1 MRYFRDNLSIGSVG
15 FEEEFVAE
23 QATHTVDGTGGT
35 VAGTD
40 AAGTVAYGTSSH
52 MEHNPGRPISWVGTT
67 LVIIGFIIGGIAFVP
82 RPDWLMFWVGAAVA
96 IVGCFVLLFS
106 KAMSTDW
113 Y

>member
-1 MRYFRDNLSIGSVG
+1 M
-15 FEEEFVAE
+15 AE

-40 AAGTVAYGTSSH
+40 AAGTVAHGTSSH
-52 MEHNPGRPISWVGTT
+52 MEHNPGRPISWVGTS
-67 LVIIGFIIGGIAFVP
+67 LVIIGFIIGGIAFIP
-82 RPDWLMFWVGAAVA
+82 NPNWLVFWIGTAVA